1 MGNYRFRL
9 ADMIPNAWFY
19 KLTDM
24 SKTRKHNTTSPKK
37 KPPTSSFPPQRTTHL
52 SQTRYSYYITTDQQ
66 PNRDER
72 FFYNSPTCPK
82 GSDTNFPEQPRRSST
97 KRSRR
102 KAVYRPSPKKHVI
115 SSSVSSGHCSC
126 QCHASTPESLDYFGS
141 SSSERNSTE
150 THDFHELIPS
160 EFESDQL
167 GASEFG
173 SYSCRV
179 SSSTSDTIIDK
190 KKEGSTN
197 KVHDRFDMISELE
210 LPPILTKPT
219 KLDDRS
225 KAIESTKFRKSTSSK
240 LKETKGHQSLSVKIV
255 KEERSSSRIQKDQKT
270 AAPYVRNSSASPT
283 GIRLRGNSPRL
294 ASKKLQ
300 QPFGSKKSVS
310 KNRGGIS
317 DSFAV
322 VKSSLDPQRDFKD
335 SMREMIMENN
345 IKESK
350 DLEDLLAC
358 YLSLNSRE
366 YHDLIVKAF
375 EQIWFDMARIKI

>member
-1 MGNYRFRL
+1 M
-9 ADMIPNAWFY
+9 
-19 KLTDM
+19 
-24 SKTRKHNTTSPKK
+24 
-37 KPPTSSFPPQRTTHL
+37 
-52 SQTRYSYYITTDQQ
+52 
-66 PNRDER
+66 
-72 FFYNSPTCPK
+72 K
-82 GSDTNFPEQPRRSST
+82 GSST
-97 KRSRR
+97 IHLHAP
-102 KAVYRPSPKKHVI
+102 KAQIQIFQNNQEGHPPKEAEGKLFTGLLLRNMSFLPLFHQAVVDVNVMPQLPSLLTTLAHLQV
-115 SSSVSSGHCSC
+115 
-126 QCHASTPESLDYFGS
+126 
-141 SSSERNSTE
+141 RNSTE

-210 LPPILTKPT
+210 LPPILTKPR
-219 KLDDRS
+219 KLDDHS

-255 KEERSSSRIQKDQKT
+255 KVETSSSRIQKDQKI
-270 AAPYVRNSSASPT
+270 AAPYVRNSSAYPT

-294 ASKKLQ
+294 ARKKLQ
-300 QPFGSKKSVS
+300 QPFGSRKSVS

-322 VKSSLDPQRDFKD
+322 VKSSLDPQRDFKY

>member
-1 MGNYRFRL
+1 
-9 ADMIPNAWFY
+9 MIPNAWFY

-141 SSSERNSTE
+141 SSCERNSTE

-167 GASEFG
+167 GA
-173 SYSCRV
+173 
-179 SSSTSDTIIDK
+179 K
-190 KKEGSTN
+190 
-197 KVHDRFDMISELE
+197 

-219 KLDDRS
+219 KLDDHS
-225 KAIESTKFRKSTSSK
+225 KAMESTKFRKSTSSK

-300 QPFGSKKSVS
+300 QPFGSRKSVS